1 MKKYEWIMHARM
13 TECERFKFL
22 PLPEQ
27 SVRLSLRLTRQA
39 AKRLKIQLEFY
50 LMHSTDP
57 EVDLRFRSDK
67 EGAGEIGKGIE
78 LIGSIDSHEIDRFPE
93 DAAFEN
99 VEEGIEGAL

>member
-1 MKKYEWIMHARM
+1 MAKKYEWIIHARM
-13 TECERFKFL
+13 AETERFKFL

-27 SVRLSLRLTRQA
+27 AVRLSLRLTRQA

-67 EGAGEIGKGIE
+67 EGVGEIGKGIE
-78 LIGSIDSHEIDRFPE
+78 LVGSMDSSEI
-93 DAAFEN
+93 AA
-99 VEEGIEGAL
+99 